1 MDGDGSVRVIKAKC
15 SEDTATLKE
24 YIEQDRV
31 YDFLVGLKPEYD
43 QVRVQIFGQKTVPN
57 INEVVATMR
66 SEESRRGL
74 MLAAPPI
81 VESSAMLV
89 EKNSTVTTADQK
101 KGEGTYVEKKGEEL
115 FCTFCKKYRHTR
127 EKCWRLN
134 RKQPGRE
141 WGNGKPPGREWDKK
155 GDLSK
160 KGGQAHMAAGA
171 NEASPKN
178 AKPLNQDEI
187 EQMRYFLGRLEKP
200 TGTSSLAYSGTFPSF
215 FGEFPFS
222 FGLNASDIPLK
233 QYWIL
238 DSGATDHMTPLPT
251 HFFTYSPCPSN
262 KKISIADGTLITV
275 AGQGDVQ
282 LNPFMTLNNVLHI
295 PKLSTSLISIIKKL
309 IKDLS
314 CIVIF
319 DNNSC
324 VFQDKESG
332 RTIGNAREWNGIYYL
347 DNQNSSPK
355 LLSNNSLFF
364 KINKDH
370 HGEDSLVP
378 LSPGSSVV

>member
-134 RKQPGRE
+134 GKPPGRE
-141 WGNGKPPGREWDKK
+141 WGNGKPPG
-155 GDLSK
+155 
-160 KGGQAHMAAGA
+160 
-171 NEASPKN
+171 
-178 AKPLNQDEI
+178 
-187 EQMRYFLGRLEKP
+187 
-200 TGTSSLAYSGTFPSF
+200 
-215 FGEFPFS
+215 
-222 FGLNASDIPLK
+222 
-233 QYWIL
+233 
-238 DSGATDHMTPLPT
+238 
-251 HFFTYSPCPSN
+251 
-262 KKISIADGTLITV
+262 
-275 AGQGDVQ
+275 
-282 LNPFMTLNNVLHI
+282 
-295 PKLSTSLISIIKKL
+295 
-309 IKDLS
+309 
-314 CIVIF
+314 
-319 DNNSC
+319 
-324 VFQDKESG
+324 
-332 RTIGNAREWNGIYYL
+332 
-347 DNQNSSPK
+347 
-355 LLSNNSLFF
+355 
-364 KINKDH
+364 
-370 HGEDSLVP
+370 
-378 LSPGSSVV
+378 

>member
-74 MLAAPPI
+74 MLADPPI

-89 EKNSTVTTADQK
+89 EKNSIVTAADQK
-101 KGEGTYVEKKGEEL
+101 KGEGTYVVKKGEEL
-115 FCTFCKKYRHTR
+115 FCTFCKKYHHTR

-134 RKQPGRE
+134 
-141 WGNGKPPGREWDKK
+141 GKPPSREWDKK

-171 NEASPKN
+171 NEASQKN
-178 AKPLNQDEI
+178 AKPLNQDEV
-187 EQMRYFLGRLEKP
+187 EQMRSFLGRLEKP
-200 TGTSSLAYSGTFPSF
+200 IGTSSLAYSGTFPSF

-233 QYWIL
+233 HTGY
-238 DSGATDHMTPLPT
+238 
-251 HFFTYSPCPSN
+251 
-262 KKISIADGTLITV
+262 
-275 AGQGDVQ
+275 
-282 LNPFMTLNNVLHI
+282 
-295 PKLSTSLISIIKKL
+295 
-309 IKDLS
+309 
-314 CIVIF
+314 
-319 DNNSC
+319 
-324 VFQDKESG
+324 
-332 RTIGNAREWNGIYYL
+332 
-347 DNQNSSPK
+347 
-355 LLSNNSLFF
+355 
-364 KINKDH
+364 
-370 HGEDSLVP
+370 
-378 LSPGSSVV
+378 